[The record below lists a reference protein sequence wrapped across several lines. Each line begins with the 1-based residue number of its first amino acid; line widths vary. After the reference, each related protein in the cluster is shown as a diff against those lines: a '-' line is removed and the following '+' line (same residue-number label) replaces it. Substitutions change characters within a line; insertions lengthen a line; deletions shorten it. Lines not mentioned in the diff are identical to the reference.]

1 MQQTTAVPNSS
12 GLAPTAVPNSGGR
25 ALTGHSSDRVPE
37 PAPTMLR
44 AGSAA
49 DAASSP
55 ASGPEPLESAA
66 AVAPPAG
73 LDPAQLRASSKEHA
87 PTSGSETAAMPAAG
101 PEPAPSLPSASSSG
115 DLVASAM
122 LPPST
127 SANQAFPTM
136 QDSPSLSPS
145 PTPPSPLPLPAT
157 PPFMP
162 RHMPTS
168 SQETIVDDVSV
179 GDYDD
184 VALAEPE
191 QRQSH
196 AAVLDPETVHSV
208 AHLFDQSQSSQSDS
222 SEPVEPARSR
232 ASLATTAVRSGP
244 AKQRKI
250 EVESSQVMDGDG
262 GSQGARGDY

>member
-1 MQQTTAVPNSS
+1 MQQPTAVPNSS

-44 AGSAA
+44 AGREA
-49 DAASSP
+49 DAASPP

-73 LDPAQLRASSKEHA
+73 LDPAQLRASSKENA
-87 PTSGSETAAMPAAG
+87 PPSGSATAAMPAAG

-115 DLVASAM
+115 HLVASAM

-127 SANQAFPTM
+127 SANQA
-136 QDSPSLSPS
+136 SLSPS
-145 PTPPSPLPLPAT
+145 ATPPSPLPLPAT
-157 PPFMP
+157 PPLTS

-179 GDYDD
+179 GDNDD

-191 QRQSH
+191 QRQSR

-208 AHLFDQSQSSQSDS
+208 AHLFDQSQSSQPDS
-222 SEPVEPARSR
+222 SEPVEPARFR

-244 AKQRKI
+244 AKHRKVV
-250 EVESSQVMDGDG
+250 VESSQGMGGDG

>member
-1 MQQTTAVPNSS
+1 MHTTAVPNSS

-44 AGSAA
+44 AGSA

-55 ASGPEPLESAA
+55 ASGQELLESAA

-87 PTSGSETAAMPAAG
+87 PTSGSEAAAMPAAG
-101 PEPAPSLPSASSSG
+101 PEPAPSLHSTSSSG
-115 DLVASAM
+115 IVASAM

-127 SANQAFPTM
+127 SANQTFPSPTM
-136 QDSPSLSPS
+136 QESPSLSPN
-145 PTPPSPLPLPAT
+145 PTPPSSPPLPAT
-157 PPFMP
+157 PPLTP

-184 VALAEPE
+184 VASVESP

-196 AAVLDPETVHSV
+196 AAVLDPDTVHSV

-222 SEPVEPARSR
+222 SEPVDPVRSR
-232 ASLATTAVRSGP
+232 ASGATTAVRSGP
-244 AKQRKI
+244 AKHRKVEI
-250 EVESSQVMDGDG
+250 ESQGMGGDG